1 MHLQEDYQVTLDA
14 FHGPLDLLL
23 YLIRRAEVDILDIP
37 IAAITEQFLVFLQEL
52 DNIDIDDAGDFLV
65 MASTLVEI
73 KSRSIAPPAPP
84 VDGEGDRGGDSSFNA
99 FDPRLELIQQLLA
112 YQRYRIAAD
121 ELDKRRLSF
130 LQRYPTRPDRNVR
143 HDEYAEPMELDL
155 EDVHILDLSESY
167 ERIVSSIDFTQLGDH
182 TIEID
187 DTPIALYQEDLLD
200 RLERSA
206 KHRLTLQEAFEGANI
221 LERIGLFLATL
232 ELVRLRRMTV
242 IQDAIDSPIE
252 LILNEDPEE
261 VLVIESDEINVHH
274 MPGHEEEKKTEGATD
289 SDRRESSVRH
299 ES

>member
-84 VDGEGDRGGDSSFNA
+84 VDGEADRGGDSSFNA

-130 LQRYPTRPDRNVR
+130 LQRYPTRPDRKVR
-143 HDEYAEPMELDL
+143 HDEYAEPVELDL

>member
-84 VDGEGDRGGDSSFNA
+84 VDGEADRGGDSSFNA

-143 HDEYAEPMELDL
+143 HDEYAEPVELDL

>member
-1 MHLQEDYQVTLDA
+1 MQLQEDYQVTLDA

-37 IAAITEQFLVFLQEL
+37 IATITEQFLSFLQDL
-52 DNIDIDDAGDFLV
+52 DNIDIDEAGDFLV

-73 KSRSIAPPAPP
+73 KSRSIAPP
-84 VDGEGDRGGDSSFNA
+84 VDGEGESSGDGVFNSG
-99 FDPRLELIQQLLA
+99 DPRLELIHQLLA

-130 LQRYPTRPDRNVR
+130 LQRYPTRPDRKVR

-167 ERIVSSIDFTQLGDH
+167 ERIVSSIDFTRMGDH

-187 DTPIALYQEDLLD
+187 DTPIALHQEDLLD

-206 KHRLTLQEAFEGANI
+206 THRLTLQEAFEGANI
-221 LERIGLFLATL
+221 VERIGLFLATL
-232 ELVRLRRMTV
+232 ELVRLRRVTV
-242 IQDAIDSPIE
+242 NQEAMESPIE

-261 VLVIESDEINVHH
+261 VLVIEDDEINIHH
-274 MPGHEEEKKTEGATD
+274 GLGHEEEENTEGATD
-289 SDRRESSVRH
+289 TPVP
-299 ES
+299 

>member
-1 MHLQEDYQVTLDA
+1 MHLQEEYQVTLDA

-23 YLIRRAEVDILDIP
+23 FLIRRAEVDILDIP

-84 VDGEGDRGGDSSFNA
+84 VDGEADRGGDSSFNA